1 MTEPGAAAACAFA
14 GILAG
19 PLYTVLSV
27 LCAPLRYRAARITA
41 DLLFFLLFAA
51 VFAGVCAAFRLPAVR
66 AYMILS
72 ALAGLLLYLIS
83 LHRILA
89 FFGKRLYNKCRSS
102 CKAIFMRLKRAHER
116 RKVQKGSDGGDG
128 RGRPSARRPA
138 HLPRVS
144 AHRDLGA
151 QKP

>member
-41 DLLFFLLFAA
+41 DILFFLLFAA

-89 FFGKRLYNKCRSS
+89 FFGKRLYK
-102 CKAIFMRLKRAHER
+102 
-116 RKVQKGSDGGDG
+116 
-128 RGRPSARRPA
+128 
-138 HLPRVS
+138 
-144 AHRDLGA
+144 
-151 QKP
+151 